1 MHYCHLKKCKNKQTV
16 TNITKHINICTV
28 WAECVFTW
36 GYCKPQLSRVSLF
49 EKSIYIFIW
58 QLKQILLPYCPAL
71 FSRSRTSVRTC
82 RTVHIVLKQRCLRN
96 MYMYKV
102 TYQSLIYWVFG
113 IYLASAWHL
122 YGNCLCQNVVFV
134 QYSITWY
141 YNTCIQQNKNLSLK
155 WRLKWNGFDSL
166 EHGIK
171 TQVTLCSHLCTVH
184 KHTPKKGSKDTAPY
198 FLYSVEKCSSTRI
211 ITKEKTGEKKK

>member
-1 MHYCHLKKCKNKQTV
+1 MCNQMHYCHLKKCKNKQTV

-96 MYMYKV
+96 MYI
-102 TYQSLIYWVFG
+102 QSNVSKFNILSIWHLFG
-113 IYLASAWHL
+113 ICMASVWQL
-122 YGNCLCQNVVFV
+122 FV
-134 QYSITWY
+134 SE
-141 YNTCIQQNKNLSLK
+141 CC
-155 WRLKWNGFDSL
+155 
-166 EHGIK
+166 
-171 TQVTLCSHLCTVH
+171 VCTVLH
-184 KHTPKKGSKDTAPY
+184 Y
-198 FLYSVEKCSSTRI
+198 MIL
-211 ITKEKTGEKKK
+211 